1 MLPPE
6 DLSRVRIPAEAAAAA
21 EMLVDDGGVD
31 ADHDD
36 HAPLLPDDAECGT
49 KLEAGVSGEW
59 LYELESG
66 FA

>member
-1 MLPPE
+1 
-6 DLSRVRIPAEAAAAA
+6 
-21 EMLVDDGGVD
+21 MLVDDGGVD